1 MYRPAVELGV
11 AVAGTVKN
19 APAPAISRV
28 SPLSGRA
35 THVTDRDSA
44 AQRAT
49 STSSLAL
56 DEYQTVLYRAP
67 SSQTCMDD
75 MHDGKEKFGPRQQPP
90 ERPPHLHCCRDQ
102 ININVRLTAFH

>member
-19 APAPAISRV
+19 APAPAFSRV

-49 STSSLAL
+49 STSYNLH
-56 DEYQTVLYRAP
+56 VL
-67 SSQTCMDD
+67 
-75 MHDGKEKFGPRQQPP
+75 
-90 ERPPHLHCCRDQ
+90 
-102 ININVRLTAFH
+102 